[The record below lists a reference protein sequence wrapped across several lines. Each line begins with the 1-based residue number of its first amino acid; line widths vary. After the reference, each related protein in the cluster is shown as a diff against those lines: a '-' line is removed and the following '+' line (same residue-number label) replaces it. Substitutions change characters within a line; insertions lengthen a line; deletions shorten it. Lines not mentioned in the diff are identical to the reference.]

1 MISLVIKH
9 WKRPVKWAER
19 YRLFKNLD
27 MDIPGEKEMLKN
39 SAVRV
44 LLTALI
50 TLALCFC
57 IPVGQVSAES
67 GTKVKIKVG
76 RKTFNAVFYDNDTSK
91 ALLES
96 MPMKLKMSE
105 LNGNEKY
112 RYLNKD
118 FPTNEKRVKRVRA
131 GDIMLYG
138 SDCLVV
144 FYKSFNTTYEY
155 TKIGRITNPK
165 GLKKA
170 AGKKSVTVAFS
181 KKKIIRLS
189 EKKLTLNPG
198 NSKTIK
204 LKGASAKKVK
214 WSTSNK
220 KVATVSK
227 GKIKAKK
234 TGTVTITAKYK
245 NKKYKCKVVVRE
257 MENPAP
263 DKTVNEDV
271 DSKET
276 DGIYQEETDKP
287 TAEKILTMKIGD
299 KDVAVE
305 WENNESVAALR
316 DLVSESSL
324 TIQMSMYGGFE
335 QVGPVG
341 TSLPRNDVQTTTS
354 AGDIVLYSGNQIVVF
369 YGSNS
374 WAYTRLGR
382 ITDKD
387 AAEIADLL
395 GNGNVTITISE

>member
-1 MISLVIKH
+1 
-9 WKRPVKWAER
+9 
-19 YRLFKNLD
+19 
-27 MDIPGEKEMLKN
+27 MDIPGEKEMRKN
-39 SAVRV
+39 SVVKV

-76 RKTFNAVFYDNDTSK
+76 SKSFNAVFYDNDTSK

-118 FPTNEKRVKRVRA
+118 FPTNEKRVKRVKA

-144 FYKSFNTTYEY
+144 FYKSFNTSYEY
-155 TKIGRITNPK
+155 TKVGRITNTK

-170 AGKKSVTVAFS
+170 AGKKSVTVTLS
-181 KKKIIRLS
+181 KKKTIRLS

-204 LKGASAKKVK
+204 LRGASAKKVK
-214 WSTSNK
+214 WSTSDK

-234 TGTVTITAKYK
+234 PGTVTITAKYK
-245 NKKYKCKVVVRE
+245 NKKYRCKVVVRE
-257 MENPAP
+257 LEKPVSEETVSEIT
-263 DKTVNEDV
+263 DKDVNETVNEDA
-271 DSKET
+271 DSKGT
-276 DGIYQEETDKP
+276 DEINPEETEKP
-287 TAEKILTMKIGD
+287 AAEKILTMKIGD
-299 KDVAVE
+299 KDAAVE
-305 WENNESVAALR
+305 WEDNESVAALR
-316 DLVSESSL
+316 DLVSESPL
-324 TIQMSMYGGFE
+324 TIQMSMYGGVE
-335 QVGPVG
+335 QVGPLG
-341 TSLPRNDVQTTTS
+341 ASLPRNDVQTTTS

-374 WAYTRLGR
+374 WAYTRLGH
-382 ITDKD
+382 ITGKD
-387 AAEIADLL
+387 AAEMTDLL
-395 GNGNVTITISE
+395 GNGNVTITISLENMQQGTEQR

>member
-1 MISLVIKH
+1 
-9 WKRPVKWAER
+9 
-19 YRLFKNLD
+19 
-27 MDIPGEKEMLKN
+27 MDIPGEKEMRKN
-39 SAVRV
+39 SVVKV

-76 RKTFNAVFYDNDTSK
+76 SKSFNAVFYDNDTSK

-112 RYLNKD
+112 RYLGKD
-118 FPTNEKRVKRVRA
+118 LPTNEKRVKRVKA

-144 FYKSFNTTYEY
+144 FYKSFNTSYEY
-155 TKIGRITNPK
+155 TKVGRITNPK

-170 AGKKSVTVAFS
+170 AGKKSVTVSFS
-181 KKKIIRLS
+181 RKKIIGLS
-189 EKKLTLNPG
+189 EKRLTLNPG

-220 KVATVSK
+220 KTATVSK

-234 TGTVTITAKYK
+234 PGTVTITAKYK

-257 MENPAP
+257 KEKPVGDEN
-263 DKTVNEDV
+263 KNEDV
-271 DSKET
+271 TPKEK
-276 DGIYQEETDKP
+276 DDINPEETDQP
-287 TAEKILTMKIGD
+287 ATERILTMKIGD
-299 KDVAVE
+299 KNVAVD
-305 WENNESVAALR
+305 WEENESVAALR
-316 DLVSESSL
+316 ELVSEKPL

-335 QVGPVG
+335 QVGSLG

-374 WAYTRLGR
+374 WAYTRLGH
-382 ITDKD
+382 ITDQD
-387 AAEIADLL
+387 AAGMTALL
-395 GNGNVTITISE
+395 GNGAVTITISMESM